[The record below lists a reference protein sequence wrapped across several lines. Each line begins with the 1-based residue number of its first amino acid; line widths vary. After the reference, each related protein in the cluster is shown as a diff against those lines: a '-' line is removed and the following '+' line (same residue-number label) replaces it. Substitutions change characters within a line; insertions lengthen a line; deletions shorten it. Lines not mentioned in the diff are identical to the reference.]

1 MGSITL
7 EEVKKA
13 KSFAELKDKY
23 IPRIIFT
30 LEEKNKQGKEKIKNI
45 YYTRVCASSIY
56 YQIYHYY
63 KKKEYGRKY
72 YIVDGDCKGPQ
83 CCGNYHIDVRKF
95 NKISY
100 CRPYLVN
107 GKCQYGVD
115 CKYLHI
121 FDDTKY
127 TTLPPISPPISPL
140 ISPPILPPISPPIL
154 PPILPPISPPILPP
168 ILPPTSYPIL
178 PPILPPTSHPIL
190 PPILDYK
197 PPPIEV
203 PTFSEC
209 QECTNFESTSETQG
223 LNTNSSTSESHQFSY
238 SLVDYWK
245 GWAKFTTEKIQ
256 YECQLIINNNY
267 SEYQIEIMKLKS
279 KLENELDKAARDREY
294 YKERLEFYQK
304 QINKNFSNDKYDKY
318 DYERDYEK
326 KRQRYY

>member
-23 IPRIIFT
+23 IPKIIFT

-127 TTLPPISPPISPL
+127 TTLPPTSY
-140 ISPPILPPISPPIL
+140 PIL
-154 PPILPPISPPILPP
+154 PPILPLISP
-168 ILPPTSYPIL
+168 PIL

-209 QECTNFESTSETQG
+209 QECNNFVSTSETQG
-223 LNTNSSTSESHQFSY
+223 LNTNSSTSESHHQSSY

-279 KLENELDKAARDREY
+279 KLENELEKAARDREY
-294 YKERLEFYQK
+294 YKERLDFYQK
-304 QINKNFSNDKYDKY
+304 QINKNFSNDKY

>member
-23 IPRIIFT
+23 IPKIIFT

-63 KKKEYGRKY
+63 KIKEYGRKY

-100 CRPYLVN
+100 CRPYLVK
-107 GKCQYGVD
+107 GKCHYGVD

-127 TTLPPISPPISPL
+127 TTLPPTPPISP
-140 ISPPILPPISPPIL
+140 
-154 PPILPPISPPILPP
+154 
-168 ILPPTSYPIL
+168 PIL

-209 QECTNFESTSETQG
+209 QECNNFVSTSETQGLNTNSSTLETQG
-223 LNTNSSTSESHQFSY
+223 LNTNSSTSESHQSSY

-294 YKERLEFYQK
+294 YKERLDFYQK

>member
-127 TTLPPISPPISPL
+127 TTLPSISPPISPL

-154 PPILPPISPPILPP
+154 PPILPP
-168 ILPPTSYPIL
+168 TSY
-178 PPILPPTSHPIL
+178 PIL

-209 QECTNFESTSETQG
+209 QECNNFVSTSETQGLNTNSSTLETQG
-223 LNTNSSTSESHQFSY
+223 LNTNSSTSESHQSSY

-294 YKERLEFYQK
+294 YKERLDYFQK
-304 QINKNFSNDKYDKY
+304 QISRNFRDNEC
-318 DYERDYEK
+318 DYERDYK
-326 KRQRYY
+326 RKRQRYY

>member
-23 IPRIIFT
+23 IPKIIFT

-63 KKKEYGRKY
+63 KIKEYGHKY
-72 YIVDGDCKGPQ
+72 YIVDGNCKGPQ

-127 TTLPPISPPISPL
+127 TTLPPISPPISP
-140 ISPPILPPISPPIL
+140 
-154 PPILPPISPPILPP
+154 PILPP
-168 ILPPTSYPIL
+168 ILPPTSY
-178 PPILPPTSHPIL
+178 PIL

-223 LNTNSSTSESHQFSY
+223 LNTNSSTSESHQSSY

-279 KLENELDKAARDREY
+279 KLENELDKAARDREF
-294 YKERLEFYQK
+294 YKERLDFYQK
-304 QINKNFSNDKYDKY
+304 QINKNFSNDKYDY
-318 DYERDYEK
+318 ERDYERDYEK